1 MFATRTMIV
10 LSAIAATGIV
20 ALAQPSQSGQAVGV
34 DYVKLQDRHPAFS
47 SSSDLRG
54 ALEAERSGAARVAP
68 VSTPKGDRLDMV
80 ERSCADVTW
89 PNVPRHC
96 LTVSDDVAADR
107 PVRTVAI
114 AEDGSSSIVSRSSTV
129 LAQR

>member
-1 MFATRTMIV
+1 MFTTRTMII

-20 ALAQPSQSGQAVGV
+20 ALTEPSLSGQTVGV

-54 ALEAERSGAARVAP
+54 ALEAERTGEARVTP
-68 VSTPKGDRLDMV
+68 VSTPKSDRLDMV
-80 ERSCADVTW
+80 ERSCADFTW

-96 LTVSDDVAADR
+96 LTVTDDVAANR
-107 PVRTVAI
+107 TVRTVAI
-114 AEDGSSSIVSRSSTV
+114 AESGSNSIVSKTSTV

>member
-1 MFATRTMIV
+1 MFTTRTMII

-20 ALAQPSQSGQAVGV
+20 ALTEPSQSGQTVGV

-47 SSSDLRG
+47 ASADLRG
-54 ALEAERSGAARVAP
+54 ALEAERSGAARVTP
-68 VSTPKGDRLDMV
+68 VSTPKGDRLDLV
-80 ERSCADVTW
+80 ERNCADFTW

-96 LTVSDDVAADR
+96 LTVVDEAAADR
-107 PVRTVAI
+107 KVRTVAI
-114 AEDGSSSIVSRSSTV
+114 VEDGSNSFVSKTSTV

>member
-1 MFATRTMIV
+1 MFTTRTMII

-20 ALAQPSQSGQAVGV
+20 ALTEPSLSGQTVGV
-34 DYVKLQDRHPAFS
+34 DFVKLQDRHPAFS

-54 ALEAERSGAARVAP
+54 ALEAERTGEARVTP
-68 VSTPKGDRLDMV
+68 VSTPKSDRLDMV
-80 ERSCADVTW
+80 ERNCADFTW

-96 LTVSDDVAADR
+96 LTVTDDVAANR
-107 PVRTVAI
+107 TVRTVAI
-114 AEDGSSSIVSRSSTV
+114 AESGSNSIVSKTSTV